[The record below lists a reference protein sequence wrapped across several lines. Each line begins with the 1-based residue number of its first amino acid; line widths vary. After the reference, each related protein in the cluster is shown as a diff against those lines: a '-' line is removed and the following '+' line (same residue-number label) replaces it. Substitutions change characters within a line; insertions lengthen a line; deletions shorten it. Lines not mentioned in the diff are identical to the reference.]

1 MVVYYPIQNS
11 HEGYKVMKASTPA
24 QENKVLI
31 AEDNPKTRLF
41 LKNQLEL
48 LGYQVEAVSNGQAA
62 VDMVSEIKPT
72 LVIMDVKM
80 PEMDGIDAAKN
91 ISAKTTIPI
100 ILITGLSSDE
110 MATKAIESGV
120 FAYLVK
126 PVTKKQLEPAI
137 KLAMA
142 RYDEFKSLKVEVD
155 DLKEAIETRKL
166 VERAKGIL
174 MKRCNITEED
184 AFKLLQTHSQKEN
197 KKMREIAETIVSA
210 SKLI

>member
-1 MVVYYPIQNS
+1 
-11 HEGYKVMKASTPA
+11 MKASTPV
-24 QENKVLI
+24 QENRVLI

-62 VDMVSEIKPT
+62 VDMVSELKPT

-155 DLKEAIETRKL
+155 DLKDAIETRKL

>member
-1 MVVYYPIQNS
+1 
-11 HEGYKVMKASTPA
+11 MKALTPTQA
-24 QENKVLI
+24 KKVLI

-62 VDMVSEIKPT
+62 VDMVSEIDPT

-80 PEMDGIDAAKN
+80 PEMDGIDAARH
-91 ISAKTTIPI
+91 ISAKKTIPI
-100 ILITGLSSDE
+100 ILITGLSSGE

-142 RYDEFKSLKVEVD
+142 RYDQFKSLKVEVD

-174 MKRCNITEED
+174 MKRCNINEED

-197 KKMREIAETIVSA
+197 KKMREIAETIVAA

>member
-11 HEGYKVMKASTPA
+11 HEGYQVMKASTPA
-24 QENKVLI
+24 QEKKVLI

-62 VDMVSEIKPT
+62 VDMVSEVDPT

-80 PEMDGIDAAKN
+80 PEMDGIDAARN
-91 ISAKTTIPI
+91 ISARKTIPI

-155 DLKEAIETRKL
+155 DLKDAIETRKL

-197 KKMREIAETIVSA
+197 KKMREIAETIVAA

>member
-1 MVVYYPIQNS
+1 
-11 HEGYKVMKASTPA
+11 MKSASPV
-24 QENKVLI
+24 QENRAQI

-91 ISAKTTIPI
+91 ISARTTIPI

-126 PVTKKQLEPAI
+126 PVTKKQLEPDI
-137 KLAMA
+137 KLALA
-142 RYDEFKSLKVEVD
+142 RYSEFKSLKVETC
-155 DLKEAIETRKL
+155 DLKEPIQSKKL
-166 VERAKGIL
+166 GER
-174 MKRCNITEED
+174 
-184 AFKLLQTHSQKEN
+184 
-197 KKMREIAETIVSA
+197 
-210 SKLI
+210 

>member
-1 MVVYYPIQNS
+1 MTTPS
-11 HEGYKVMKASTPA
+11 PAKAK
-24 QENKVLI
+24 KVLI
-31 AEDNPKTRLF
+31 AEDNSKTRLF

-48 LGYQVEAVSNGQAA
+48 LGYQVEAVSNGLAA
-62 VDMVSEIKPT
+62 VELVEELKPN

-80 PEMDGIDAAKN
+80 PEMDGIDAAKA
-91 ISAKTTIPI
+91 ISSKGPMPI

-110 MATKAIESGV
+110 MASKAIESGV

-142 RYDEFKSLKVEVD
+142 RYNEFKSLKVEVS
-155 DLKEAIETRKL
+155 DLKDAIETRKM

-174 MKRCNITEED
+174 MKRCNISEDD

-197 KKMREIAETIVSA
+197 KKMREIAETIISA
-210 SKLI
+210 SKLL

>member
-1 MVVYYPIQNS
+1 
-11 HEGYKVMKASTPA
+11 MKASTPA
-24 QENKVLI
+24 QEKKVLI

-48 LGYQVEAVSNGQAA
+48 LGYQVEAVSNGQAS
-62 VDMVSEIKPT
+62 VDMVSEVDPT

-80 PEMDGIDAAKN
+80 PEMDGIDAARN
-91 ISAKTTIPI
+91 ISARKTIPI

-155 DLKEAIETRKL
+155 DLKDAIETRKL

-197 KKMREIAETIVSA
+197 KKMREIAETIVAA

>member
-1 MVVYYPIQNS
+1 
-11 HEGYKVMKASTPA
+11 MKASA
-24 QENKVLI
+24 SQENNRVII
-31 AEDNPKTRLF
+31 AEDNAKTRLF

-48 LGYQVEAVSNGQAA
+48 LGYEVIAAVSNGQAA
-62 VDMVSEIKPT
+62 VESAEEMNPN

-80 PEMDGIDAAKN
+80 PEMDGIDAARA
-91 ISAKTTIPI
+91 ISAKSTVPI

-110 MATKAIESGV
+110 MATKAIEAGV

-137 KLAMA
+137 KLALA
-142 RYDEFKSLKVEVD
+142 RYDEFKSLKVEVS
-155 DLKEAIETRKL
+155 DLKDAIETRKL

-174 MKRCNITEED
+174 MKRCNISEED

>member
-1 MVVYYPIQNS
+1 M
-11 HEGYKVMKASTPA
+11 VMKEQTTPVSK
-24 QENKVLI
+24 ENNRVLI
-31 AEDNPKTRLF
+31 AEDNSKTRLF

-48 LGYQVEAVSNGQAA
+48 LGYEVICAVSNGAAA
-62 VDMVSEIKPT
+62 VEKVAELNPS

-80 PEMDGIDAAKN
+80 PEMDGIDAARE
-91 ISAKTTIPI
+91 ITSSGPVPI

-110 MATKAIESGV
+110 VATKAIEAGV

-142 RYDEFKSLKVEVD
+142 RYSEFKSLKVEVD
-155 DLKEAIETRKL
+155 DLKDAIETRKL

-174 MKRCNITEED
+174 MKRCNISEEE
-184 AFKLLQTHSQKEN
+184 AFKLLQSHSQKEN
-197 KKMREIAETIVSA
+197 KKMREIADNIITA

>member
-1 MVVYYPIQNS
+1 
-11 HEGYKVMKASTPA
+11 MKASTPV
-24 QENKVLI
+24 QENRVLI

-62 VDMVSEIKPT
+62 VDMVSELKPT

>member
-11 HEGYKVMKASTPA
+11 HEGYQVMKASTPA
-24 QENKVLI
+24 HENRVLI

>member
-1 MVVYYPIQNS
+1 MRAI
-11 HEGYKVMKASTPA
+11 EVMKAQILLQPK
-24 QENKVLI
+24 QVLI
-31 AEDNPKTRLF
+31 AEDNSKTRLF

-48 LGYQVEAVSNGQAA
+48 LGYQVEAVSNGALAVERAA
-62 VDMVSEIKPT
+62 ELNPS

-80 PEMDGIDAAKN
+80 PEMDGIDAAKV
-91 ISAKTTIPI
+91 ISSKGPVPI

-142 RYDEFKSLKVEVD
+142 RYGEFKSLKVEVD
-155 DLKEAIETRKL
+155 DLREAIETRKL
-166 VERAKGIL
+166 VERAKGVI
-174 MKRCNITEED
+174 MKRCNLSEED
-184 AFKLLQTHSQKEN
+184 AFKVLQSHSQKEN
-197 KKMREIAETIVSA
+197 KKMKEIAEAIISA

>member
-1 MVVYYPIQNS
+1 
-11 HEGYKVMKASTPA
+11 MKASTPA
-24 QENKVLI
+24 QEKKVLI

-142 RYDEFKSLKVEVD
+142 RYNEFKSLKVEVD

-174 MKRCNITEED
+174 MKRCNITEDD

>member
-1 MVVYYPIQNS
+1 
-11 HEGYKVMKASTPA
+11 MKASTPA
-24 QENKVLI
+24 QEKKVLI

-91 ISAKTTIPI
+91 ISARTTIPI

-142 RYDEFKSLKVEVD
+142 RYNEFKSLKVEVD

-174 MKRCNITEED
+174 MKRCNITEDD

>member
-1 MVVYYPIQNS
+1 
-11 HEGYKVMKASTPA
+11 MKAQT
-24 QENKVLI
+24 KTDIKRVLI
-31 AEDNPKTRLF
+31 AEDNSKTRLF
-41 LKNQLEL
+41 LKTQLEL
-48 LGYQVEAVSNGQAA
+48 LGFEVVDAVSNGQAA
-62 VDMVSEIKPT
+62 VDLVDELKPD
-72 LVIMDVKM
+72 LVIMDIKM
-80 PEMDGIDAAKN
+80 PELDGIDAAKA
-91 ISAKTTIPI
+91 ITAKGPMPI

-110 MATKAIESGV
+110 MASKAVEAGV

-142 RYDEFKSLKVEVD
+142 RYEEFKSLKVEVD
-155 DLKEAIETRKL
+155 DLKDAIETRKL

-174 MKRCNITEED
+174 MKRCNISEDD

-197 KKMREIAETIVSA
+197 KKMREIADTIISA

>member
-24 QENKVLI
+24 QQKKVLI

-48 LGYQVEAVSNGQAA
+48 LGYTVEAVSNGQAA
-62 VDMVSEIKPT
+62 VDMVSEVNPT

-80 PEMDGIDAAKN
+80 PEMDGIDAAKI
-91 ISAKTTIPI
+91 ISGKTTTPI

-142 RYDEFKSLKVEVD
+142 RYNEFKSLKVEVD

-197 KKMREIAETIVSA
+197 KKMREIAETIVAA

>member
-1 MVVYYPIQNS
+1 
-11 HEGYKVMKASTPA
+11 MKASTPV

-80 PEMDGIDAAKN
+80 PEMDGIDAAKH

-174 MKRCNITEED
+174 MKRCNINEED